1 MPGGRGGGKKNKA
14 SRRLTKGGGTNGHL
28 DYYGPH
34 QPTGPLHVHQ
44 RDRGRR
50 GPVPRAVEKRKKIR
64 PPEDGREAEEKVKK
78 YTLED
83 MENFERDNYGFLIC
97 PSGDYTEISRFGE
110 RCIFGE
116 GCFFG
121 GRCSFGGRCFFGE
134 GCSFG
139 GRCFFGEGCSFGGRC
154 SFGRWCSFGERCRF
168 GEGCRFG
175 AGCSCENGRV
185 FKAIVSFEGAGR
197 ERRKTYCF
205 LLEDDTIFVR
215 CGCFSGTESEF
226 IEKVHKTHAGTPH
239 EDVYLSF
246 FDAAKKALHVMA
258 ATQKP
263 PEGGGEPGR
272 RNEK

>member
-116 GCFFG
+116 GCF
-121 GRCSFGGRCFFGE
+121 
-134 GCSFG
+134 
-139 GRCFFGEGCSFGGRC
+139 FGGRC